1 MSTRDNCFGVLRFV
15 FALIIVIA
23 HLRVLTQIPDL
34 ECTRWL
40 SLVVNRTAFFV
51 ISGFLI
57 MVSYDHSN
65 GIGHFFQKR
74 ARRIFPAYITIIL
87 CCAIGLVWLSSY
99 SATDYFTHPMWWR
112 YVLANLSFLN
122 FIQPCLPG
130 LFEEDRARA
139 FLFDLRA
146 DDSDED
152 QGEEAAD

>member
-57 MVSYDHSN
+57 MVSYDHKVSDTERSVHTT
-65 GIGHFFQKR
+65 GGVRDEQR
-74 ARRIFPAYITIIL
+74 LY
-87 CCAIGLVWLSSY
+87 
-99 SATDYFTHPMWWR
+99 
-112 YVLANLSFLN
+112 
-122 FIQPCLPG
+122 
-130 LFEEDRARA
+130 
-139 FLFDLRA
+139 A
-146 DDSDED
+146 DDFHHPDRQSDSVHVVALVVVETTLHGYD
-152 QGEEAAD
+152 GLTA